1 MTTFLTVK
9 QFAQLQPAFSA
20 TSLRHLI
27 FDADKNGLN
36 KAGAIKRVGKK
47 VIIDVDRFLNWIE
60 SGATA

>member
-1 MTTFLTVK
+1 MPTFLTVR
-9 QFAQLQPAFSA
+9 QFSELQPAFPA

-47 VIIDVDRFLNWIE
+47 VIIDSEKFIAWVE
-60 SGATA
+60 GGAK